1 MLLKKEQV
9 LNSIL
14 TLPDE
19 FSLDDVVE
27 KLLLIDRIN
36 KGLEEVELGNIIP
49 HDIVKEKYKKW
60 LK

>member
-19 FSLDDVVE
+19 FSIDNVVE

-36 KGLEEVELGNIIP
+36 QGLEEVELGKIVS
-49 HDIVKEKYKKW
+49 HDAVKEKYKK
-60 LK
+60 